1 MATKNRIVHRLWIIQ
16 ITTIPRDKISKQNC
30 LRFLYQERVGV
41 INFMNVQNL
50 RKYSLTKNDKSS
62 IIYNENYF
70 AERIGYNYGYNE
82 GFKAYLLLRRG

>member
-41 INFMNVQNL
+41 VSQKILSGLKPSVQATFDIS
-50 RKYSLTKNDKSS
+50 KD
-62 IIYNENYF
+62 YF
-70 AERIGYNYGYNE
+70 KIDFGNS
-82 GFKAYLLLRRG
+82 FKKL

>member
-41 INFMNVQNL
+41 I
-50 RKYSLTKNDKSS
+50 S
-62 IIYNENYF
+62 IGLDVVVNYNNSILSNIAKF
-70 AERIGYNYGYNE
+70 AM
-82 GFKAYLLLRRG
+82 LLVLCK

>member
-41 INFMNVQNL
+41 INL
-50 RKYSLTKNDKSS
+50 SKGKDKYSNVNK
-62 IIYNENYF
+62 
-70 AERIGYNYGYNE
+70 ERNLEEEI
-82 GFKAYLLLRRG
+82 L

>member
-41 INFMNVQNL
+41 SNQTL
-50 RKYSLTKNDKSS
+50 ESGLK
-62 IIYNENYF
+62 
-70 AERIGYNYGYNE
+70 
-82 GFKAYLLLRRG
+82 